1 MSTVRLSSVS
11 APFDTPS
18 VRRAATRLVLIAD
31 GLGLLPGEGTIE
43 RIDGELIRDIARS
56 SLSEGV
62 AQGTALAI
70 LEDTRAS
77 TSGARWSALIEHLE
91 DALTGS
97 PMPRRELAGLL
108 RTYGHEDLGQLLG
121 ISPASL
127 RRYAT
132 GARTVPDAIAAR
144 IHFLSLVTTDLAGSY
159 NAFGM
164 RRWWERPRAALE
176 GRSPRAAL
184 EDDWDPDGPMAL
196 AIAGLARAL
205 AGPGAAA

>member
-1 MSTVRLSSVS
+1 MSIVRLSSTA

-18 VRRAATRLVLIAD
+18 VRDAAARLVLIAD
-31 GLGLLPGEGTIE
+31 GLGLLPEDRAIE
-43 RIDGELIRDIARS
+43 RIDEELIREIARN

-62 AQGTALAI
+62 AQGAALAI
-70 LEDTRAS
+70 LEGTGVT
-77 TSGARWSALIEHLE
+77 TSGARWGDLIEHLR
-91 DALTGS
+91 DAITGS
-97 PMPRRELAGLL
+97 PMPRRELTGLL
-108 RTYGHEDLGQLLG
+108 RTYGHENLGRLLR

-132 GARTVPDAIAAR
+132 GTRAVPDAVAAR
-144 IHFLSLVTTDLAGSY
+144 IHYVSLLTTDLAGSY

-176 GRSPRAAL
+176 GRSPREAL
-184 EDDWDPDGPMAL
+184 GDEWDPDEPTAQ
-196 AIAGLARAL
+196 AVAGLARAL